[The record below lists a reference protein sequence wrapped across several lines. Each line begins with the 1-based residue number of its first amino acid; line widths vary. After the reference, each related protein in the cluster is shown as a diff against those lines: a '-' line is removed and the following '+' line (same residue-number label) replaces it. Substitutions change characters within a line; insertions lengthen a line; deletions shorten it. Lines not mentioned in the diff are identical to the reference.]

1 MERCIR
7 STFDQHDADR
17 QESLDRARLCAALS
31 KPHILPPEG
40 WDDGELLPQT
50 FSALATRGITNLEG
64 RLLLALFP
72 PGMPFFKLRAASR
85 FKYDPDVDPEMLQA
99 FEDRLRIHELVIM
112 SRLERDEAKG
122 GTNARRAG
130 FRSRMRTAIS
140 QLLVTG
146 DVLIQMT
153 DEYQIRVHR
162 RDNYVVNRD
171 TGGDVRFMITR
182 EHIDPLTLTEEQM
195 MLAGINAEE
204 AAAKPTTDRMEE
216 LYTRIMWQPIS
227 KAWVIEQEINRKI
240 IVTSEEK
247 FTPYF
252 PVPYQLPPT
261 AHYGRG
267 IIEDNLGD
275 VRALNELTERLLD
288 FAAMSSKF
296 MFVTDYSSQVRP
308 QDLALPTGSVIQGR
322 VQGGQVSDVAL
333 LKNDKQGDFNVV
345 QTVRSQIASDI
356 SKVMMMEAEQL
367 PTYERASRLHVERVA
382 MELEGALGG
391 VYAPIADSLQIPLIE
406 RLQYQLT
413 RDGSLPSLPDDS
425 VEVEAVTGISALSR
439 EGDQQKLLQL
449 LQTVA
454 NMGPD
459 MLGRIDRGVL
469 LDVLVRHSG
478 IYEPGLVKT
487 EEQVQQEQA
496 AMQQQAMAGMAAE
509 QAIQAG
515 GAAIQQ
521 AAMQEMPNA

>member
-17 QESLDRARLCAALS
+17 QESLDRARLCASLS

-40 WDDGELLPQT
+40 WDDGEILPQT
-50 FSALATRGITNLEG
+50 YSALATRGITNLEG

-72 PGMPFFKLRAASR
+72 VGMPFFKLRAASR
-85 FKYDPDVDPEMLQA
+85 FKYDPNVDPEMVQA
-99 FEDRLRIHELVIM
+99 FEDRLRIHELVVM
-112 SRLERDEAKG
+112 ARLERDEAKA

-182 EHIDPLTLTEEQM
+182 EQVDPLSLTEEQM
-195 MLAGINAEE
+195 VMSGIDAAD
-204 AAAKPTTDRMEE
+204 AAAKPLTDRMVD
-216 LYTRIMWQPIS
+216 LYTRVMWNPLS
-227 KAWVIEQEINRKI
+227 KSWVIEQEIDRKI

-247 FTPYF
+247 ITPYF
-252 PVPYQLPPT
+252 SVPYQLPPT

-322 VQGGQVSDVAL
+322 VQGGQVSDVAV

-345 QTVRSQIASDI
+345 QTVRAQLAGDI

-391 VYAPIADSLQIPLIE
+391 VYAPVADALQIPLIE
-406 RLQYQLT
+406 RVMFQLQ

-454 NMGPD
+454 GMGPD
-459 MLGRIDRGVL
+459 MLGRIDRGIL
-469 LDVLVRHSG
+469 LDILVRHSG
-478 IYEPGLVKT
+478 IYEPGLIKS
-487 EEQVQQEQA
+487 EEQMQQEQQA
-496 AMQQQAMAGMAAE
+496 QQQQAMMGMAA
-509 QAIQAG
+509 
-515 GAAIQQ
+515 QQ
-521 AAMQEMPNA
+521 AVQSGGRIAEQSAATEATNV

>member
-7 STFDQHDADR
+7 STFDEHDANR

-40 WDDGELLPQT
+40 WDDGEVLPDT

-72 PGMPFFKLRAASR
+72 VGMPFFKLRAASR

-99 FEDRLRIHELVIM
+99 FEDRLRIHELMIM
-112 SRLERDEAKG
+112 ARLERDESKAG
-122 GTNARRAG
+122 SNARRAG

-153 DEYQIRVHR
+153 DEYQIRIHR
-162 RDNYVVNRD
+162 RDNYIVNRD
-171 TGGDVRFMITR
+171 TGGDIRFMITR
-182 EHIDPLTLTEEQM
+182 EQVDPLALSPEQM
-195 MLAGINAEE
+195 EMAGVDVEALAV
-204 AAAKPTTDRMEE
+204 KPMTERMVD
-216 LYTRIMWQPIS
+216 LYTRIMWNPLS
-227 KAWVIEQEINRKI
+227 KSWVVEQEIDKKI

-247 FTPYF
+247 YTPYF
-252 PVPYQLPPT
+252 SVPYQLPPT

-322 VQGGQVSDVAL
+322 VQSGQVSDVAV
-333 LKNDKQGDFNVV
+333 LKNDKAGDFNVV
-345 QTVRSQIASDI
+345 QTVRGQIASDI

-391 VYAPIADSLQIPLIE
+391 VYAPIADALQIPLIE

-413 RDGSLPSLPDDS
+413 RDGTLPAMPDNS

-454 NMGPD
+454 SMGPD
-459 MLGRIDRGVL
+459 MLGRVDRGVL

-478 IYEPGLVKT
+478 IYEPGLIKS
-487 EEQVQQEQA
+487 EEQMQQEQA
-496 AMQQQAMAGMAAE
+496 AAQQQAMEGMAAQ
-509 QAIQAG
+509 QAMQAG
-515 GAAIQQ
+515 GAALTQ
-521 AAMQEMPNA
+521 AATQEVPNG

>member
-1 MERCIR
+1 M
-7 STFDQHDADR
+7 FDHDDADR
-17 QESLDRARLCAALS
+17 QESLDRARLCSSLS

-40 WDDGELLPQT
+40 WDDGEALPTT
-50 FSALATRGITNLEG
+50 FSALPSRGLTNLEG

-72 PGMPFFKLRAASR
+72 VGMPFFKLRAASR
-85 FKYDPDVDPEMLQA
+85 FKYDPEVDPELLQA
-99 FEDRLRIHELVIM
+99 FDDRLRIHEM
-112 SRLERDEAKG
+112 MMMARLEKDDNKS
-122 GTNARRAG
+122 GTNSRRAG

-153 DEYQIRVHR
+153 DQYQIRVHR
-162 RDNYVVNRD
+162 RDNYVVRRD
-171 TGGDVRFMITR
+171 TGGDVMYMITR
-182 EHIDPLTLTEEQM
+182 EKIDPATLSEEQ
-195 MLAGINAEE
+195 LESAGIVLEE
-204 AAAKPTTDRMEE
+204 ISGKPVHDRLED
-216 LYTRIMWQPIS
+216 LYTRIQWEPFS
-227 KAWVIEQEINRKI
+227 GRWVIDQQVREQT
-240 IVTSEEK
+240 IVTSEEA

-252 PVPYQLPPT
+252 SVPYQLPPT

-308 QDLALPTGSVIQGR
+308 QDLALPTGSCIQGR
-322 VQGGQVSDVAL
+322 VQSGQVTDVAIL
-333 LKNDKQGDFNVV
+333 RTDKAQDFGVV
-345 QTVRSQIASDI
+345 QNVRTQIASDI

-391 VYAPIADSLQIPLIE
+391 VYAPIADALQIPLVE
-406 RLQYQLT
+406 RLRYQMT
-413 RDGSLPSLPDDS
+413 RDGALPSLPDDS
-425 VEVEAVTGISALSR
+425 VEIEAVTGISALSR
-439 EGDQQKLLQL
+439 EGDQQRLLQL
-449 LQTVA
+449 LQTVST
-454 NMGPD
+454 MGPD

-496 AMQQQAMAGMAAE
+496 AMQEQAMAGMAAE

-515 GAAIQQ
+515 GAVMQQ

>member
-1 MERCIR
+1 M
-7 STFDQHDADR
+7 FDHDDSDR
-17 QESLDRARLCAALS
+17 QESLDRARLCSSLS

-40 WDDGELLPQT
+40 WDDGEMLPTT
-50 FSALATRGITNLEG
+50 FSALPSRGLTNLEG

-72 PGMPFFKLRAASR
+72 VGMPFFKLRAAAR
-85 FKYDPDVDPEMLQA
+85 FKYDPEVDPELLQA
-99 FEDRLRIHELVIM
+99 FDDRLRIHELM
-112 SRLERDEAKG
+112 MMARLEKDDYKG

-153 DEYQIRVHR
+153 DSYQIRIHR
-162 RDNYVVNRD
+162 RDNYVVRRD
-171 TGGDVRFMITR
+171 TGGDVMYMITR
-182 EHIDPLTLTEEQM
+182 EKVDPAALTEDKLEA
-195 MLAGINAEE
+195 AGIVLEE
-204 AAAKPTTDRMEE
+204 IAGKPVHDRLED
-216 LYTRIMWQPIS
+216 LYTRIQWNPFS
-227 KAWVIEQEINRKI
+227 KRWVIDQQIRDRT
-240 IVTSEEK
+240 IVTSEEM

-252 PVPYQLPPT
+252 SVPYQLPPT

-308 QDLALPTGSVIQGR
+308 QDLALPTGSCIQGR
-322 VQGGQVSDVAL
+322 VQSGQVTDVAIL
-333 LKNDKQGDFNVV
+333 RTDKAQDFGVV
-345 QTVRSQIASDI
+345 QNVRAQIASDI

-367 PTYERASRLHVERVA
+367 PSYERASRLHVERVA

-391 VYAPIADSLQIPLIE
+391 VYAPIADALQIPLIE
-406 RLQYQLT
+406 RLRYQMT
-413 RDGSLPSLPDDS
+413 RDGSLPDLPDDS
-425 VEVEAVTGISALSR
+425 VEIEAITGISALSR
-439 EGDQQKLLQL
+439 EGDQQRLLQL

-454 NMGPD
+454 GMGQD
-459 MLGRIDRGVL
+459 MLSRVDRGVL

-478 IYEPGLVKT
+478 IYEPGLVKSQ
-487 EEQVQQEQA
+487 EQVEQE
-496 AMQQQAMAGMAAE
+496 QQQAQQQQMLGMAAQ
-509 QAIQAG
+509 QAIKSSGAVAEAQAG
-515 GAAIQQ
+515 
-521 AAMQEMPNA
+521 QEPMNVGR